1 MGLFMIDEKKLLD
14 KLYRWR
20 DDAAKIKEISK
31 SERIKHGLRIEEH
44 LLGDLIERIEC
55 GEFEND

>member
-1 MGLFMIDEKKLLD
+1 MIDEKKLLD

-20 DDAAKIKEISK
+20 DDAAKMKEISK
-31 SERIKHGLRIEEH
+31 SELMKHGFRIEEN

>member
-1 MGLFMIDEKKLLD
+1 MIDEKKLLD

-20 DDAAKIKEISK
+20 DDAAKIEEIIK
-31 SERIKHGLRIEEH
+31 SELMKHSFRIEED
-44 LLGDLIERIEC
+44 LLCDLIERIEC